1 MRTAEAEGKTIEEA
15 KAKALKE
22 LGIGESAAKV
32 TVIAEPSAG
41 LLGIFGGHA
50 AKVRVTDMGAD
61 DTAEVKSVPEE
72 KEAEA
77 PHKEA
82 PRSVSYEEG
91 SPIRKGEAFL
101 QDVLSTMNVTATTEA
116 KEENDR
122 TVIRMHG
129 DDMGVL
135 IGKHGQTLDALQYL
149 VNLAANHGLG
159 EDDAKAH
166 IILDVEDYRAR
177 REETLK
183 ALAQHLAEKAC
194 RTGQKVNLE
203 PMNRHE
209 RKVIHTT
216 LESDE
221 RVMTYSA
228 GDEPYRR
235 VVIEPKH
242 KRHRSQRKL
251 THRKRH
257 VDLSSDQS
265 YDIKAEDGVM
275 AAETAEKPARKHRS
289 ARRDKHSKQNDVP
302 QEPKKSGVIS
312 VRSFGQGFKTP
323 EGFSDTA
330 DDTKSEITNGGYG
343 AAFPEDK

>member
-22 LGIGESAAKV
+22 LGIDESAAKV
-32 TVIAEPSAG
+32 TVIAEPSSG
-41 LLGIFGGHA
+41 FLGIFGGHA

-61 DTAEVKSVPEE
+61 DTDEVESVPEE
-72 KEAEA
+72 KAAEV
-77 PHKEA
+77 PRKEA

-101 QDVLSTMNVTATTEA
+101 QDVLRTINVTATTEA

-183 ALAQHLAEKAC
+183 TLAQHLAEKAC

-242 KRHRSQRKL
+242 KRHRSQ
-251 THRKRH
+251 HRSERRRRR

-265 YDIKAEDGVM
+265 YDIKAEDGAV
-275 AAETAEKPARKHRS
+275 AAETAEKSARKRRN
-289 ARRDKHSKQNDVP
+289 ARRDNHSKHEDAP

-323 EGFSDTA
+323 EGF
-330 DDTKSEITNGGYG
+330 TNGGYG
-343 AAFPEDK
+343 EAFSSDK

>member
-15 KAKALKE
+15 KAKALEE
-22 LGIGESAAKV
+22 LGIDESAAKV

-41 LLGIFGGHA
+41 FLGIFGGHA

-61 DTAEVKSVPEE
+61 DAAKVESVPDEKAAEVPR
-72 KEAEA
+72 
-77 PHKEA
+77 KEA

-101 QDVLSTMNVTATTEA
+101 QDVLRTMNVTATTEA

-159 EDDAKAH
+159 EEDAKAH

-183 ALAQHLAEKAC
+183 TLAQHLAEKAC

-242 KRHRSQRKL
+242 KRHRSQ
-251 THRKRH
+251 HRSMRRQRH

-265 YDIKAEDGVM
+265 YDIKAEDGAM
-275 AAETAEKPARKHRS
+275 ALATEKPAKKHRS
-289 ARRDKHSKQNDVP
+289 VRRDNHSKHEDAP

-330 DDTKSEITNGGYG
+330 DDAKPEITNGGYG
-343 AAFPEDK
+343 EAFSSDK

>member
-22 LGIGESAAKV
+22 LGIDESAAKV

-41 LLGIFGGHA
+41 FLGIFGGHA

-61 DTAEVKSVPEE
+61 DAAKVESVPDEKAAEVPR
-72 KEAEA
+72 
-77 PHKEA
+77 KEA

-101 QDVLSTMNVTATTEA
+101 QDVLRTMNVTATTEA

-159 EDDAKAH
+159 EEDAKAH

-209 RKVIHTT
+209 RKIIHMA
-216 LESDE
+216 LQDNR
-221 RVMTYSA
+221 RVSTYSA
-228 GDEPYRR
+228 GDEPRR
-235 VVIEPKH
+235 YVVIAPKRRRRSRRNYSEP
-242 KRHRSQRKL
+242 RF
-251 THRKRH
+251 
-257 VDLSSDQS
+257 D
-265 YDIKAEDGVM
+265 E
-275 AAETAEKPARKHRS
+275 E
-289 ARRDKHSKQNDVP
+289 
-302 QEPKKSGVIS
+302 
-312 VRSFGQGFKTP
+312 
-323 EGFSDTA
+323 
-330 DDTKSEITNGGYG
+330 
-343 AAFPEDK
+343 

>member
-22 LGIGESAAKV
+22 LGIDESAAKV
-32 TVIAEPSAG
+32 TVIAEPSSG
-41 LLGIFGGHA
+41 FLGIFGGHA

-61 DTAEVKSVPEE
+61 EVESVPDEKAAEVPR
-72 KEAEA
+72 
-77 PHKEA
+77 KEA

-101 QDVLSTMNVTATTEA
+101 QDVLRTMNVTATTEA

-159 EDDAKAH
+159 EEDAKAH

-183 ALAQHLAEKAC
+183 TLAQHLAEKAC

-242 KRHRSQRKL
+242 KRHRSQ
-251 THRKRH
+251 HRSERRRRR

-265 YDIKAEDGVM
+265 YDIKAEDGAV
-275 AAETAEKPARKHRS
+275 AAETAEKSARKRRN
-289 ARRDKHSKQNDVP
+289 ARRDNHSKHEDAP

-323 EGFSDTA
+323 EGF
-330 DDTKSEITNGGYG
+330 TNGGYG
-343 AAFPEDK
+343 EAFSSDK

>member
-15 KAKALKE
+15 KTKALKE
-22 LGIGESAAKV
+22 LGIDESAAKV
-32 TVIAEPSAG
+32 TVIAEPSSG
-41 LLGIFGGHA
+41 FLGIFGGHA

-61 DTAEVKSVPEE
+61 EVESVPEE
-72 KEAEA
+72 KEAEV
-77 PHKEA
+77 PRKEA

-101 QDVLSTMNVTATTEA
+101 QDVLRTMNVTATTEA

-159 EDDAKAH
+159 EEDAKAH

-183 ALAQHLAEKAC
+183 TLAQHLAEKAC

-242 KRHRSQRKL
+242 KRHRSQ
-251 THRKRH
+251 HRSERRRH
-257 VDLSSDQS
+257 RVDLSSDQS
-265 YDIKAEDGVM
+265 YDIKAEDGAV
-275 AAETAEKPARKHRS
+275 AAETAEKSARKRRN
-289 ARRDKHSKQNDVP
+289 ARRDNHSKHEDAP

-323 EGFSDTA
+323 EGF
-330 DDTKSEITNGGYG
+330 TNGGYG
-343 AAFPEDK
+343 EAFSSDK